1 VCGWLSTR
9 PESAPRVVWARKQV
23 STFICPKSFITPRSL
38 AWLEE
43 YFVWR
48 NLGRQMDRNMNART
62 LEAFMIL
69 EHQVSLEM
77 NSGAK

>member
-23 STFICPKSFITPRSL
+23 STFICPKSFISARSL
-38 AWLEE
+38 AWLED

-48 NLGRQMDRNMNART
+48 KLGRQMDRDMSARRM
-62 LEAFMIL
+62 EAFLIL
-69 EHQVSLEM
+69 EQQVSLEM
-77 NSGAK
+77 NIGAK